1 MPKMKTSRAAKK
13 RFRVT
18 PTGKVLY
25 LRAGLRHNLGKKS
38 SKRRHALGEVAT
50 LAKPATGEALRL
62 LGRR

>member
-1 MPKMKTSRAAKK
+1 MPKMKTSKAAKK

-18 PTGKVLY
+18 RNEKVMY

-38 SKRRHALGEVAT
+38 GKRKRILGDVEV
-50 LAKPATGEALRL
+50 LAGPARDEALRL

>member
-18 PTGKVLY
+18 RNDKVLY
-25 LRAGLRHNLGKKS
+25 LKAGLRHNLGPKS
-38 SKRRHALGEVAT
+38 AKRKRHLGKVAV
-50 LAKPATGEALRL
+50 LDGPARDQALRL

>member
-18 PTGKVLY
+18 RNDKVLY
-25 LRAGLRHNLGKKS
+25 LKAGLRHNLGP
-38 SKRRHALGEVAT
+38 
-50 LAKPATGEALRL
+50 KPAKRKRHLGRPAVLDGPARDMALRL

>member
-18 PTGKVLY
+18 PNEKVLY
-25 LRAGLRHNLGKKS
+25 LRAGLRHNLGKKTA
-38 SKRRHALGEVAT
+38 KRKRALGQVEA
-50 LAKPATGEALRL
+50 LAEPARVEALRL